1 MDTAAESKVS
11 GLNWH
16 VLYKVGGAAA
26 WAAAVLTLSEV
37 IFLVFFPQPSG
48 IPGWFQLFQSNRL
61 IGILDFWG
69 LEIPMYAMFALVYL
83 ALCLVLSK
91 ANPAITAVALM
102 FALLGIGIF
111 FATNNP
117 FLMLSLSD
125 QYAAAATDAQR
136 SALLAAGEAVL
147 ANTNQRAAG
156 GFNMGLFLVSMAGL
170 MVSIAMLRNSIFSR
184 TTAIL
189 GIAAH
194 TLALADYLRQA
205 LTPSV
210 LIALLVIIP
219 NAILLIIWL
228 GMAGRRLYK
237 LGHQEEKAL
246 QKQRA

>member
-1 MDTAAESKVS
+1 MDTAADSKIS
-11 GLNWH
+11 DLNWH

-26 WAAAVLTLSEV
+26 WAAAVLTLSEQ

-48 IPGWFQLFQSNRL
+48 ITRWIQLFQTNRL

-83 ALCLVLSK
+83 TLCLVLSK
-91 ANPAITAVALM
+91 ANPAITAIALM

-117 FLMLSLSD
+117 FLMVSLSD

-136 SALLAAGEAVL
+136 STLLAAGEAVL
-147 ANTNQRAAG
+147 ANTNQRAVG

-170 MVSIAMLRNSIFSR
+170 MVSIAMLRSSIFSR
-184 TTAIL
+184 TTAVI

-228 GMAGRRLYK
+228 CMVGRRLYQ
-237 LGHQEEKAL
+237 LGLQEEKAL
-246 QKQRA
+246 QKQP